1 MKVLAAVLVCLF
13 ILITSSEE
21 IQHSAARDRQKRL
34 NLPDI
39 DVS

>member
-13 ILITSSEE
+13 IVKTSSEE
-21 IQHSAARDRQKRL
+21 IQHSAAHDRQKRL